1 MPDNKGI
8 AKNAGDIYRHIY
20 HNRASSRS
28 KIAADLG
35 ISLPTVSHSLE
46 LLQEMGLIY
55 NAGEFESTGGRRA
68 NMISFVPGARYA
80 IGIDITKSYLV
91 FVLADLD
98 LNLLDNEKLLI
109 PYENADRYYS
119 MISDQIEQMLE
130 RNHIAEDRFLGVGIS
145 LPVIVDISQNLVTY
159 AEVINL
165 PGNFYEELKRWIR
178 HPFLLFNDANSAGW
192 AELWKREDDNP
203 IVYLSISNSVG
214 GAIVLNKRVYTGSNF
229 RSGEFGHMTIIP
241 HGKRCYCGRYGCL
254 DAYCSALVLSSFTH
268 GDIKEFFSQLKL
280 GENAGYRQIFQQYLH
295 YLAIGINNLR
305 MCFDCDIVLGGN
317 VGALMEDYIME
328 LREITRRLTP
338 FENSA
343 DYIKMCSFRTEPSAA
358 GAALYFIDEFVR
370 HF

>member
-1 MPDNKGI
+1 MTDNKGI

-20 HNRASSRS
+20 RNRTSSRL
-28 KIAADLG
+28 KIAAALG
-35 ISLPTVSHSLE
+35 ISLPTIAHNLD

-68 NMISFVPGARYA
+68 NMISFVPDARYS
-80 IGIDITKSYLV
+80 IGIDITKSYIV
-91 FVLADLD
+91 FVLVDMNLT
-98 LNLLDNEKLLI
+98 LLDNQKLVI
-109 PYENADRYYS
+109 PYENTDRYYAMMS
-119 MISDQIEQMLE
+119 EQIEQMLE
-130 RNHIAEDRFLGVGIS
+130 RNHVPEEKFLGVGIS
-145 LPVIVDISQNLVTY
+145 LPVIVDTAQNLITY

-165 PGNFYEELKRWIR
+165 PDNFYEELTHWI
-178 HPFLLFNDANSAGW
+178 HYPFLLFNDANSAGW
-192 AELWKREDDNP
+192 AELWKREDNNP
-203 IVYLSISNSVG
+203 IVYLSLSNSVG
-214 GAIVLNKRVYTGSNF
+214 GAIVLGKRVYTGNNF

-254 DAYCSALVLSSFTH
+254 DAYCCAPVLSSFTN
-268 GDIKEFFSQLKL
+268 GDIKEFFAQLKL
-280 GENAGYRQIFQQYLH
+280 GTNAGYQRIFQDYLH
-295 YLAIGINNLR
+295 HLAIGLNNLR

-317 VGALMEDYIME
+317 VGALMEDHIEE
-328 LREITRRLTP
+328 LREITRKLTP